1 MYVKMLNYLR
11 SDDLFAHVDWM
22 CFPEIYPGAWGWTL
36 GLSVGATYV
45 TRVDAIL
52 LARRGMID
60 EVANPRYTLERF
72 QPNRDYNPYDTMP
85 LGTITKGTLIRVER
99 LGVFKDGTI
108 SVIGQIQSGPFVAE
122 DRSAYSMARM
132 ITGPPRRTGRIVFNE
147 LVGGKHWSES
157 AFAEHLEILP

>member
-1 MYVKMLNYLR
+1 MSKCSIILGAM
-11 SDDLFAHVDWM
+11 
-22 CFPEIYPGAWGWTL
+22 IYSLTL
-36 GLSVGATYV
+36 IGCVSPKSTRELGGGHSRLSVGATYV
-45 TRVDAIL
+45 TRVDAVL